1 MVHPGTVVVED
12 ELVEDVESVES
23 VLEDVDVLV
32 VVDVDV
38 ELVVNCCPVFQK

>member
-1 MVHPGTVVVED
+1 VVED

-23 VLEDVDVLV
+23 VLDDVEVLV

-38 ELVVNCCPVFQK
+38 ELVVNCCPTFQK